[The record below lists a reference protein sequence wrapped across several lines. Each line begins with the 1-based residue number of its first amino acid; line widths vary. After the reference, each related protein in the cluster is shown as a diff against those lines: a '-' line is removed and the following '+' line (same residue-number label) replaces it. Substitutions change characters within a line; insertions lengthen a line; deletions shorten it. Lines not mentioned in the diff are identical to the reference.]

1 MLLLQSIVLQLFTY
15 AMECGS
21 SSFLIES
28 VVKQSIFMTCWLIE
42 RVVWEGDLIDWAFSC
57 SSQDKCPTDNSS
69 YHFKTSLPFTF
80 CDC

>member
-21 SSFLIES
+21 ASFLIES

-57 SSQDKCPTDNSS
+57 SSQDKYPTDNSS